1 MIVDTQRN
9 IRDLRQWLCWRI
21 EERDGRP
28 TKVPYSP
35 LTGERASTTNPESW
49 ASYSEAVEAYREHG
63 YAGIGVVF
71 SEDDPF
77 CGVDLDGCL
86 NPETG
91 EIEGWAQEIIEELDS
106 YTEVSPSGSGIHVLV
121 RGELQP
127 GRNRKGRIEMYDR
140 GRYFTVTGRHLA
152 GTPHSI
158 ESRQEQLTSLAR
170 RVFGELE
177 GVNGHKTPTPEF
189 VSDLSDEEIIKKASA
204 AENSEK
210 FLRMWGGD
218 TSGYEHDDNDG
229 HSEADLALCAMLAF
243 WTGPDPDRIA
253 RLFRQS
259 GLYRKKWERA
269 DYRERTIARALD
281 GRTEFY
287 EPGQTAPLKAN
298 SVKCGTGETPL
309 NKALEGVTEFYTA
322 TDDEWEDPVP
332 LPEGLPPTAPL
343 DPTML
348 PEPLR
353 GWIVDVSE
361 RMQIPPDF
369 AAAGAVVVAGSLI
382 GRKVGIH
389 PRRQDD
395 WLVVPNLWGAVVGRP
410 SLMKSPA
417 LAEIMKPLA
426 RLVAEAYEEY
436 QEARLAYESDVMVA
450 EATKAALKDE
460 LKKAAKNGDRS
471 KLEEIARSSQDT
483 DVPKEPLLRRYKSED
498 ATVEKISEILL
509 ENPQGILVHR
519 DELSGWLRNLDK
531 QGREGDRSFYLEAW
545 NGTGSFD
552 VDRIGRG
559 SLHIPA
565 LCLSI
570 LGSIQPGPLSSYV
583 YQATQGEKGD
593 DGLLQRFQ
601 LLVWPDPLPTW
612 RNVDRWP
619 DVEAKNRAY
628 EVFRRLD
635 ALNPVDFGASGEDE
649 EGIPAVRF
657 TRDAQEIF
665 DQWRDEL
672 EVRLRSTELPSAL
685 ESHLAKYRSL
695 MPSLALIFELIEFV
709 DGSGDGGA
717 VGHRAALQAAA
728 WCEYLKTHAARLYSS
743 AENPAMEGARAMLD
757 RIRKGEVSDGD
768 STRSIYRKHWTRLST
783 PEEVNGAC
791 AVLEEFGWLRIEV
804 IRTGGRS
811 ATRLRLHPSL
821 REQT

>member
-152 GTPHSI
+152 GTPPSI

-531 QGREGDRSFYLEAW
+531 QGREGDPRSTWRPGTVRVALMWTESVEDRCTYLPCVSPSWAASSPGPSLPTSTRPPRERRATTVCCSAFSCW
-545 NGTGSFD
+545 CGPILFQLGGTWTVGRMSRR
-552 VDRIGRG
+552 RIG
-559 SLHIPA
+559 P
-565 LCLSI
+565 
-570 LGSIQPGPLSSYV
+570 
-583 YQATQGEKGD
+583 
-593 DGLLQRFQ
+593 
-601 LLVWPDPLPTW
+601 
-612 RNVDRWP
+612 
-619 DVEAKNRAY
+619 
-628 EVFRRLD
+628 
-635 ALNPVDFGASGEDE
+635 
-649 EGIPAVRF
+649 
-657 TRDAQEIF
+657 
-665 DQWRDEL
+665 
-672 EVRLRSTELPSAL
+672 
-685 ESHLAKYRSL
+685 
-695 MPSLALIFELIEFV
+695 
-709 DGSGDGGA
+709 
-717 VGHRAALQAAA
+717 
-728 WCEYLKTHAARLYSS
+728 
-743 AENPAMEGARAMLD
+743 
-757 RIRKGEVSDGD
+757 
-768 STRSIYRKHWTRLST
+768 TRSS
-783 PEEVNGAC
+783 
-791 AVLEEFGWLRIEV
+791 
-804 IRTGGRS
+804 GGS
-811 ATRLRLHPSL
+811 MP
-821 REQT
+821 

>member
-1 MIVDTQRN
+1 MMAATNN
-9 IRDLRQWLCWRI
+9 IKDVRQWLVWRL
-21 EERDGRP
+21 EERDGKP

-35 LTGERASTTNPESW
+35 LTGKKASTTDPEAW

-63 YAGIGVVF
+63 YGGIGLVF

-106 YTEVSPSGSGIHVLV
+106 YTEVSPSGRGVHVLV
-121 RGELQP
+121 RGELPP

-152 GTPHSI
+152 GTPNSI

-170 RVFGELE
+170 RVFGEPE
-177 GVNGHKTPTPEF
+177 GVNKDHKTPSPDF
-189 VSDLSDEEIIKKASA
+189 VSALLDEEIIEKASA

-210 FLRMWGGD
+210 FLRLWAGD
-218 TSGYEHDDNDG
+218 TSGYEHDDNEG

-243 WTGPDPDRIA
+243 WTGPDPDRIHM
-253 RLFRQS
+253 LFRQS

-269 DYRERTIARALD
+269 DYRERTIARALE

-287 EPGQTAPLKAN
+287 EPGQTAPLKDN
-298 SVKCGTGETPL
+298 SVMCGSGETTIV
-309 NKALEGVTEFYTA
+309 KAPEA
-322 TDDEWEDPVP
+322 TTGAYVPVDDVWEDPVP
-332 LPEGLPPTAPL
+332 LPEGLLLVASL
-343 DPTML
+343 DPAML

-369 AAAGAVVVAGSLI
+369 AAVGAVVVAGSLV

-389 PRRQDD
+389 PKRQDD
-395 WLVVPNLWGAVVGRP
+395 WLMVPNLWGAVVGRP

-417 LAEIMKPLA
+417 LAEVMKPLA

-436 QEARLAYESDVMVA
+436 QEAKLSYETDVLVA

-460 LKKAAKNGDRS
+460 LKRAAKEAARSGDRS
-471 KLEEIARSSQDT
+471 NLEEIARHSQDAE
-483 DVPKEPLLRRYKSED
+483 VPEEPLLRRYKTED

-509 ENPQGILVHR
+509 ENPRGILVHC

-531 QGREGDRSFYLEAW
+531 QGREGDRSFYLESW
-545 NGTGSFD
+545 NGTSSFD
-552 VDRIGRG
+552 VDRISRG
-559 SLHIPA
+559 SLHVPA

-570 LGSIQPGPLSSYV
+570 LGSIQPGPLSTYV

-601 LLVWPDPLPTW
+601 LLVWPDPPASW
-612 RNVDRWP
+612 KNVDRWP
-619 DVEAKNRAY
+619 DTEAKNRAY

-635 ALNPVDFGASGEDE
+635 TLDSEDFGASGEDDE
-649 EGIPAVRF
+649 RILAVRF
-657 TRDAQEIF
+657 T
-665 DQWRDEL
+665 
-672 EVRLRSTELPSAL
+672 
-685 ESHLAKYRSL
+685 
-695 MPSLALIFELIEFV
+695 
-709 DGSGDGGA
+709 
-717 VGHRAALQAAA
+717 
-728 WCEYLKTHAARLYSS
+728 
-743 AENPAMEGARAMLD
+743 
-757 RIRKGEVSDGD
+757 
-768 STRSIYRKHWTRLST
+768 
-783 PEEVNGAC
+783 
-791 AVLEEFGWLRIEV
+791 
-804 IRTGGRS
+804 
-811 ATRLRLHPSL
+811 
-821 REQT
+821 